1 MWLVTTAGR
10 GRREK
15 FTYLACSRSCL
26 VSSNQGLRV
35 TWSAVMLAHSPS
47 VTTCSAVLWRHPP
60 AETGRRD
67 IDVCHPEE
75 RLQRALDGARLVRP
89 AQSNKALMVSVQ
101 RPHVAGMLQRARQPL
116 GAVVVDAK
124 ISRVHGQRL
133 SGAAALEEERALGV
147 AHRLHPAPGLVV
159 GQGVSEGD
167 GGREARE
174 GVVVAGGRAL
184 AEADLGVE
192 HGGGDGEEVG
202 GRVVEEGARGG
213 DAGAGGEEEAL
224 RGAGAGRVAEGGV
237 GEGFGVEAGCVCDA
251 EERGVFFVLCF
262 VLVLVWIG
270 VPGRAGRIGHGRQG
284 ENVVPA
290 AEADEHV
297 GTQGE
302 KGLEAVGHGR
312 RGDAQQGR
320 GQGGLEAAAGV
331 EGEGRLGGEEGGV
344 DEKVVVVAAV
354 EGVEVEGSGVGEVAL
369 VGGGGARVGLGG
381 GSISARQDVEVG
393 GHVEEVAGVGDEG
406 AQVVGGREAVFWVGR
421 HFEEV
426 NVEVQQTRVLGA
438 ASWRGTDGD
447 GGGRG
452 GCGVRQTEGAVENGL
467 HLECLG
473 AGRRLACL
481 ELPHVPGVEVHDGVD
496 VNGDDV
502 EIVGELGMDS
512 LHGMGKGDIPGL
524 AVGVRCGLGVST
536 EDGGDEGSLHRR
548 HSTEMSLCLERSVV
562 ALTHDTREL
571 VGVEKGPGFVVVWA
585 DAVGEAPIGHGTG
598 AVMRNGAAEAFGGF
612 FMVESIRPNEAAV
625 EPCLAFGRGGGHGA
639 GVCAEVE
646 RVFVCL
652 VHAHAARVGEFRFW
666 VRMVRG

>member
-1 MWLVTTAGR
+1 
-10 GRREK
+10 
-15 FTYLACSRSCL
+15 
-26 VSSNQGLRV
+26 
-35 TWSAVMLAHSPS
+35 
-47 VTTCSAVLWRHPP
+47 
-60 AETGRRD
+60 
-67 IDVCHPEE
+67 
-75 RLQRALDGARLVRP
+75 
-89 AQSNKALMVSVQ
+89 
-101 RPHVAGMLQRARQPL
+101 MLQRARQPL

-213 DAGAGGEEEAL
+213 DAGAGAGRVAEGGVGEGFGVEAGCVCDAEERGVLLFVCVWICMGRAGRIGHGGRALAEADLGVEHGGGDGEEVGGRVVEEGA
-224 RGAGAGRVAEGGV
+224 RGGDAGAGAGRVAEGGV

-354 EGVEVEGSGVGEVAL
+354 EGVKVEGPGVGEVAL
-369 VGGGGARVGLGG
+369 VGGSGARVGLGS
-381 GSISARQDVEVG
+381 GSVGARQDVEVR

-438 ASWRGTDGD
+438 ASWRGTGG

-452 GCGVRQTEGAVENGL
+452 GCGVRQTEGAVEDGP
-467 HLECLG
+467 HLERMG

-496 VNGDDV
+496 ANGDDV
-502 EIVGELGMDS
+502 EIVGKLGVDS
-512 LHGMGKGDIPGL
+512 LHGMGKGEIPGL
-524 AVGVRCGLGVST
+524 AVGVRFGLGIST

-548 HSTEMSLCLERSVV
+548 HSTEMSLCLESSIV
-562 ALTHDTREL
+562 ALTHDTCEL